1 MNYHQTIEE
10 FISKTLINNQG
21 KFHQQFSNHIAVT
34 CVKLLR
40 EVNKVYPGTIQQK
53 LSSLTS
59 LLDDLKRAKNAH
71 NKNLD
76 KYTKLIKDTENQLR
90 ARDNLLLFTNQ
101 PNTTGGETSSD
112 GGGGADNQSV
122 SSTQSSS
129 NLPPLPPK
137 EERFG
142 RSFSKII
149 NTMKERGGVG
159 GHHQQTAANSST
171 STNPTTASSSSVPS
185 SNPVIMEKERKMEDK
200 CRDLF
205 KEIDIAEKS
214 LAANS
219 ENINSYR
226 RELVTHTNM
235 TIGELIDTEFGRLS
249 ALKDSLMNF
258 LQFYEDASL
267 TFLLDPLSSL
277 SQKFS
282 FFLTVSEENDL
293 KTFLNSPNAL
303 TTVDFTHPMVNFM
316 SNTAEITENFSSDK
330 IEISVL
336 FVRIARLTDNVSSFI
351 DLIVKSANSILEVV
365 EIDRTNYKNI
375 QSLFEKNGF
384 QRIPSENSVYLP
396 GSNSS
401 LVSSSKFLV
410 QSMNNI
416 ANTSNCGQLLS
427 SLELPVMK
435 KSVESFICGISR
447 WNDLLG
453 KSIESFVDDVKE
465 NLFNLKERLTVMKK
479 ELIDKSFAQI
489 KKLETSFQ
497 NLSKTRV
504 ELKKLKTL
512 LKERRTTVKQA
523 REEVEGADAN
533 RGSVGDNTKGEKE
546 KERDSFN
553 DPEAA
558 AAALKVST
566 ALTIDTADH
575 NVTPSVVAAAPGTP
589 SNPANSVNTEHP
601 QEEDEFPLN
610 TTGGTGTSQSS
621 GPGTGRKASL
631 LLSTVKFKQS
641 FGIESAADR
650 LTRIEHQISTLEDKE
665 VELTQKQDQLT
676 KTLTTTDITSAKL
689 EIDLILQTNLES
701 FLAIIFEYKS
711 AIDLTSKLQL
721 QKAQNCRD
729 TMKTLKDSLE
739 KKLKIDEDITSLKKL
754 FADSSAVVGGGAL
767 EIPANEL
774 FDIPSVEVF
783 KPIVNQYVLD
793 GRIRILGSAPTP
805 VVSTKGGAQQ
815 PASLQLPGGGSS
827 GKQQPLPS
835 SPVTGEGRSTSS
847 PVTTTG
853 DKLEKGATPAV
864 PGTPPPVATGVGRRL
879 TVIDEGKEEADMSSH
894 VGDQTEGGQENNNN
908 NNNTNTTAANE
919 EGGGADQLADDNQ
932 VILTRNTSDTEISRK
947 TTMSASTRS
956 NSSNASSALVTRHPF
971 QQQPSS
977 VDNEL
982 RRFGLSAQDKVLEW
996 FSCALYPKKGI
1007 LTHGK

>member
-1 MNYHQTIEE
+1 
-10 FISKTLINNQG
+10 
-21 KFHQQFSNHIAVT
+21 
-34 CVKLLR
+34 VKLLR

-53 LSSLTS
+53 LSTLTS

-101 PNTTGGETSSD
+101 PNTTGETSSD
-112 GGGGADNQSV
+112 GGGDNQSV
-122 SSTQSSS
+122 ASTQASS

-159 GHHQQTAANSST
+159 GHSAHHQQTASANSST
-171 STNPTTASSSSVPS
+171 SANPTAASSASAPS

-219 ENINSYR
+219 DNINSYR

-384 QRIPSENSVYLP
+384 QRIPSENSIYLP

-416 ANTSNCGQLLS
+416 ANTSNCGQLLL

-523 REEVEGADAN
+523 REEVEGTDAN

-558 AAALKVST
+558 AAALKIST
-566 ALTIDTADH
+566 ALNIETDH
-575 NVTPSVVAAAPGTP
+575 NNPSVAAPGTP
-589 SNPANSVNTEHP
+589 SNPASSVNTEHP
-601 QEEDEFPLN
+601 QEEDEFPL
-610 TTGGTGTSQSS
+610 TTGTSQSS
-621 GPGTGRKASL
+621 GPGTGRKASI

-676 KTLTTTDITSAKL
+676 KILTTTDITSAKL

-729 TMKTLKDSLE
+729 TMKTLRDSLE
-739 KKLKIDEDITSLKKL
+739 KKLKLDEDITHLKKV
-754 FADSSAVVGGGAL
+754 FADSSGVDGGGGGL

-783 KPIVNQYVLD
+783 KPIANQYVLD
-793 GRIRILGSAPTP
+793 GRIRILGSATP
-805 VVSTKGGAQQ
+805 VVSTKGGAQ
-815 PASLQLPGGGSS
+815 PASLQLPGGSS
-827 GKQQPLPS
+827 NKQQAP
-835 SPVTGEGRSTSS
+835 SPVTGEGGRTAS
-847 PVTTTG
+847 PVTTA
-853 DKLEKGATPAV
+853 DKGEKGATPAV
-864 PGTPPPVATGVGRRL
+864 PGTPPPTATGVGRRL
-879 TVIDEGKEEADMSSH
+879 TVIDEGKDEADMSSH
-894 VGDQTEGGQENNNN
+894 IGDQTEGQENA
-908 NNNTNTTAANE
+908 NNTITTTE
-919 EGGGADQLADDNQ
+919 EGGGAGGADQIADDNQ

-956 NSSNASSALVTRHPF
+956 NSSNTSSALVTRHPF